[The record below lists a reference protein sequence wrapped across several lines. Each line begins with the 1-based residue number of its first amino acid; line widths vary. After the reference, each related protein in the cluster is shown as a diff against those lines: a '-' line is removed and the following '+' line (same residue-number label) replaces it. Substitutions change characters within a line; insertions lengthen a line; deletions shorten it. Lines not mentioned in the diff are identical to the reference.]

1 MCCAA
6 AAISGGLY
14 ACSRKAVQAS
24 GRVDV
29 QSGVLQGKEE
39 EESKPPCVADC
50 FPLLDVT
57 GRHTRTKDTSPS
69 IPVQASSYS
78 VFVRSFTGSTMV
90 LYVSPS
96 MMVSALVQTIAER
109 CQIPQHLFYLT
120 LGGKVVDCGLTVRE
134 GRIGK
139 DACLIM
145 QGRLRGGGGGRV
157 VIPGEWECA
166 VCQLGGCWPARKRCF
181 RCTHS

>member
-1 MCCAA
+1 M
-6 AAISGGLY
+6 
-14 ACSRKAVQAS
+14 K
-24 GRVDV
+24 
-29 QSGVLQGKEE
+29 GKEE
-39 EESKPPCVADC
+39 EESKPQCVAAC
-50 FPLLDVT
+50 CRLRNVT
-57 GRHTRTKDTSPS
+57 GLHTGTKDTSPS

-90 LYVSPS
+90 LYVSPF

-120 LGGKVVDCGLTVRE
+120 FGGKVVDWGLTVRE

-145 QGRLRGGGGGRV
+145 QGWLRGGGGGRV
-157 VIPGEWECA
+157 VIPGEWECS
-166 VCQLGGCWPARKRCF
+166 VCQLASSEKMF
-181 RCTHS
+181 QVQHS